1 MKEDDTDKLYEL
13 ADLVHAVARHLPA
26 PTNLEPGPC
35 TPVEIGVMRFVG
47 RNPGV
52 SAREAAHACRMPS
65 SNFSRVLGGLVQRGL
80 LERRPDKK
88 DGRVVHLHPT
98 TLSREN
104 ARRMRQAW
112 SAALR
117 GAALDE
123 ATVTAVAEALSRIEA
138 HLASNPTT
146 AEAVAPRAP
155 NGTWTAIIPKGDLSM
170 LDDLNFA
177 KGSDV
182 RGPSIRG
189 LYGTPTAPLP
199 FLGGVVVRAF
209 VLERPQGNIIIYNAP
224 GIGESATEIRALGQP
239 DRLLLNHHHEAMYGT
254 PDLEMPI
261 WIHERDRPMADM
273 PITDTF
279 SERHMIDDDLE
290 VIPTPGHT
298 PGTTMFLWDN
308 GEHRLLFP
316 GDSLWVQGGAWK
328 AVLLGDSNRSA
339 YLDSLALLREVEFDI
354 LVPWGVEDDAPY
366 GYEVSREEATRNLEK
381 IMARLRRGENA

>member
-1 MKEDDTDKLYEL
+1 
-13 ADLVHAVARHLPA
+13 
-26 PTNLEPGPC
+26 
-35 TPVEIGVMRFVG
+35 
-47 RNPGV
+47 
-52 SAREAAHACRMPS
+52 
-65 SNFSRVLGGLVQRGL
+65 
-80 LERRPDKK
+80 
-88 DGRVVHLHPT
+88 
-98 TLSREN
+98 
-104 ARRMRQAW
+104 
-112 SAALR
+112 
-117 GAALDE
+117 
-123 ATVTAVAEALSRIEA
+123 
-138 HLASNPTT
+138 
-146 AEAVAPRAP
+146 
-155 NGTWTAIIPKGDLSM
+155 M